1 MTSSKPAKKKKSNVI
16 TVNFEGVETR
26 TKIPDDNYHAKVKG
40 VEKKQGDKAQY
51 LEWQFALV
59 TSNKL
64 NGRTVY
70 YNTSLAPQSLW
81 NLRNLL
87 ETLGIETPESEFRL
101 DLSAPI
107 DLELMIRIENEAYQG
122 KERPKVTDFSP
133 LEETAE
139 VDNDEADDE
148 EEAEEEEAEEE
159 EESPDEEE
167 SGDEEADEEESESA
181 EDSDDDDGADEA
193 DEEEEED
200 DGKVSRASVS
210 EMKEEQLAE
219 LITRFKLKVDLKKY
233 SKLGKKMSA
242 VLDVLEAKGLLK
254 G

>member
-1 MTSSKPAKKKKSNVI
+1 MKSSKPAKKKSNVI

-40 VEKKQGDKAQY
+40 IEKKQGDRAPY
-51 LEWQFALV
+51 LEWQFAIV
-59 TSNKL
+59 ADSKL

-70 YNTSLAPQSLW
+70 YNTSLAPQALW

-107 DLELMIRIENEAYQG
+107 DLELMIRIENEVYQG

-139 VDNDEADDE
+139 IVDDE
-148 EEAEEEEAEEE
+148 EGEAAEDEGGEEAEEE
-159 EESPDEEE
+159 EEPESEEGEEEEGEEEGEEEE
-167 SGDEEADEEESESA
+167 SDE
-181 EDSDDDDGADEA
+181 EA

-210 EMKEEQLAE
+210 EMKEDQLVE
-219 LITRFKLKVDLKKY
+219 LVTRLKLKVDLKKY
-233 SKLGKKMSA
+233 PKLGKKMSA

-254 G
+254 D

>member
-1 MTSSKPAKKKKSNVI
+1 MKPSSKSAKKKSSTV

-26 TKIPDDNYHAKVKG
+26 TKIPDDNYHAKVKS
-40 VEKKQGDKAQY
+40 VEKKQGDKAPY

-70 YNTSLAPQSLW
+70 YNTSLAPQALW

-87 ETLGIETPESEFRL
+87 ETLGIETPDSEFRL

-107 DLELMIRIENEAYQG
+107 DLELMIRIENEVYQG

-139 VDNDEADDE
+139 VDNDESDE
-148 EEAEEEEAEEE
+148 ESEEESDEEE
-159 EESPDEEE
+159 EEGTD
-167 SGDEEADEEESESA
+167 SESA
-181 EDSDDDDGADEA
+181 EDDVEEEESDESEEEEEA

-200 DGKVSRASVS
+200 DGKVSRAAVS
-210 EMKEEQLAE
+210 EMKEEQLVE
-219 LITRFKLKVDLKKY
+219 LVTRLKLKVDLKKFP
-233 SKLGKKMSA
+233 KLGKKMSA
-242 VLDVLEAKGLLK
+242 VLDVLEAKDLLK
-254 G
+254 D